1 MAEFSRSLAAQ
12 AAAKCVVECAVS
24 CGLISGPVATSP
36 RLAET
41 EKELIIKMLAEIRSR
56 FGENSGSLNPDEIS
70 SMFTFVFGK
79 AAEAVTN
86 MYNNQPDKF
95 ELTGMLT
102 GQIPVYA
109 DDAITEAFKSS
120 PFPAKCAESYLNWS
134 EKNAN
139 SAAPVLL
146 LFEALKWCFRLSC
159 NYAISIVEHKLDN
172 SGEA

>member
-12 AAAKCVVECAVS
+12 AVAKCVVECAVS

-36 RLAET
+36 RLAEV
-41 EKELIIKMLAEIRSR
+41 EKELIIRMLSEIRSR
-56 FGENSGSLNPDEIS
+56 FGENKGELHPDEVS

-86 MYNNQPDKF
+86 MYNHQPDKF
-95 ELTGMLT
+95 ELNGMLT

-109 DDAITEAFKSS
+109 EDNITEKFKASS
-120 PFPAKCAESYLNWS
+120 FPSECAEKYLAWS
-134 EKNAN
+134 EQYAN
-139 SAAPVLL
+139 SADPVLL

-159 NYAISIVEHKLDN
+159 SYAVSIVEANNDPEEK
-172 SGEA
+172 